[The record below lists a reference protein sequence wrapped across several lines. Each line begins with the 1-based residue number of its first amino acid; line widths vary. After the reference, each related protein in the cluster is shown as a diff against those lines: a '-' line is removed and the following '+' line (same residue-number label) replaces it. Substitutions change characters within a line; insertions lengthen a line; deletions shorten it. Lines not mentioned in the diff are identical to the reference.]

1 MTPGD
6 VQNNSTIITEKKK
19 KERAI
24 IFTEENKTKTNFTL
38 LQKLETPL
46 GGKSA

>member
-6 VQNNSTIITEKKK
+6 VQNNSTVITEKK